1 MGRFD
6 IVSSWEPFTLMIKID
21 DMTGDGANSQTMIV
35 VNLWQKAPDALI
47 YSDMTPFRAFTD
59 ANPLRF
65 GVTSF
70 EIIVFCVVSGVA
82 GLAVWGVAALVRRG
96 R

>member
-1 MGRFD
+1 
-6 IVSSWEPFTLMIKID
+6 MIKID
-21 DMTGDGANSQTMIV
+21 DMTGDGANSQLMVV

-47 YSDMTPFRAFTD
+47 YSDLTPFRAFTD

-70 EIIVFCVVSGVA
+70 EIIVFCLVSGVA
-82 GLAVWGVAALVRRG
+82 GLAVCGAPMKFDGILKEVY
-96 R
+96 

>member
-1 MGRFD
+1 VGRFD

-59 ANPLRF
+59 ESLSIGAGAD
-65 GVTSF
+65 GV
-70 EIIVFCVVSGVA
+70 GRGRA
-82 GLAVWGVAALVRRG
+82 GEEKADSQRRG
-96 R
+96 VK